1 MNCHLNFVRT
11 CLFAALSGVLLYTQT
26 AAAADV
32 CANAAEHGSITLS
45 CPSGQKIQTVVFAS
59 YGNAPSGS
67 CGAYKASTSCNA
79 SNSVAAVKSACLG
92 KASCSVGAGNDV
104 FGDPCSG
111 VQKKLYAD
119 VQCSGAAATPTPTP
133 VAGNPDMIV
142 TSIAMNPAAP
152 KVGDKVTFSAVVK
165 NQGGKATPA
174 GIVTGVA
181 FTVDGNA
188 STVTWAGGYNI
199 SIPAGSSVTLTANG
213 SASGVTT
220 YTASGGSHSVEAFVD
235 DVNRYAESNENNNK
249 LSKSF
254 SVGAVA
260 TPTPTATPPSQSF
273 NKPALVNP
281 VDPKSYGAKCDGVT
295 DDTAAFKAALNAS
308 DVKVSGGTCVLN
320 NTITISVSNRH
331 LECAQGTVLKRTTG
345 YNGNMLSYVAP
356 NGQSLSGDSIVNCT
370 FLGANTEAARYYND
384 DERHYDIPVQTNDR
398 VNNFFLAGNTF
409 KQFFGQSMFQT
420 EGTID
425 GGSGS
430 QIIYNTFKSC
440 GYYGPVFVAHKNGV
454 IGHNTLVD
462 CAAGVENNNAQNNT
476 GGNIIEYNTSTCVHG
491 YGAPDMAACTM
502 ITGGI
507 TANADYSAN
516 IVRYNTVSGIADS
529 AGAHPGYRSEIEVQK
544 NGAEKAPAQY
554 IGNVC
559 NKADGCDLQP

>member
-1 MNCHLNFVRT
+1 M
-11 CLFAALSGVLLYTQT
+11 
-26 AAAADV
+26 
-32 CANAAEHGSITLS
+32 
-45 CPSGQKIQTVVFAS
+45 
-59 YGNAPSGS
+59 
-67 CGAYKASTSCNA
+67 
-79 SNSVAAVKSACLG
+79 
-92 KASCSVGAGNDV
+92 
-104 FGDPCSG
+104 
-111 VQKKLYAD
+111 
-119 VQCSGAAATPTPTP
+119 
-133 VAGNPDMIV
+133 
-142 TSIAMNPAAP
+142 
-152 KVGDKVTFSAVVK
+152 
-165 NQGGKATPA
+165 
-174 GIVTGVA
+174 
-181 FTVDGNA
+181 
-188 STVTWAGGYNI
+188 
-199 SIPAGSSVTLTANG
+199 
-213 SASGVTT
+213 
-220 YTASGGSHSVEAFVD
+220 
-235 DVNRYAESNENNNK
+235 
-249 LSKSF
+249 
-254 SVGAVA
+254 
-260 TPTPTATPPSQSF
+260 
-273 NKPALVNP
+273 KPALVNP

-331 LECAQGTVLKRTTG
+331 LECAPGTVLKRTTG

-356 NGQSLSGDSIVNCT
+356 NGQSLTGNSIVNCT

-462 CAAGVENNNAQNNT
+462 CAAGVENNTTANYT
-476 GGNIIEYNTSTCVHG
+476 GGNVIEYNTSTCVHG

-507 TANADYSAN
+507 TVKADYSMN
-516 IVRYNTVSGIADS
+516 IVRYNTVSGVADS

-544 NGAEKAPAQY
+544 NGGQKPAQY